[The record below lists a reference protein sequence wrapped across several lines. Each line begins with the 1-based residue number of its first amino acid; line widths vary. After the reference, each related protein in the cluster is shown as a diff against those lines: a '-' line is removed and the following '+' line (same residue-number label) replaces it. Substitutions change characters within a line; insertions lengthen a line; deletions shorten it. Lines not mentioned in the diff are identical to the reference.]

1 MKKIAALF
9 LSVVISFSLV
19 ACNTQAD
26 VISPQNY
33 PLENKTVTDILNN
46 NGFDL
51 NAYVS
56 RYDDTDKTGYTYA
69 YTIDNFDENYECEGE
84 PSIYGVLQ
92 LEWDGEDGKSVK
104 MICMEDESEFADIS
118 NYDNLRKSVYT
129 VCDVYGG
136 IENKK
141 QIADDF
147 ISALKDGKIFA
158 DALPVWNA
166 EYNGIFVNA
175 DFLPAHDD
183 MPVTFRKFEIY
194 DRTRKDWYDSRDE
207 RALKI
212 IVDMN
217 PYMYT
222 LKELDHPDALTKEQ
236 VNNIISGN
244 QWGLSVSE
252 LIDENQTAGAERDIY
267 QLALPDGTPAAT
279 AAVHYNKSGKSTS
292 FSYRIAD
299 TDISRSDAGVE
310 FAVKTACS
318 LYGDIDN
325 VDGLAEKVKTAI
337 NNKDFEYN
345 QYNDPHCL
353 IEQDGI
359 YCMLIFGKIP
369 GNNYEFTGLNIYNKD
384 SLQAGIYA
392 VAKNDTWYQ
401 KIYSELF
408 E

>member
-1 MKKIAALF
+1 MKKI
-9 LSVVISFSLV
+9 LSVVISAAIFTLFVS
-19 ACNTQAD
+19 CNQETAAVPVQD
-26 VISPQNY
+26 Y
-33 PLENKTVTDILNN
+33 PIENQTVTELMRS
-46 NGFDL
+46 NGFEL
-51 NAYVS
+51 NASAGFY
-56 RYDDTDKTGYTYA
+56 YDTDSTGYTYNYA
-69 YTIDNFDENYECEGE
+69 LDNFDENGNCEGE
-84 PSIYGVLQ
+84 ASVYGTLQ
-92 LEWDGEDGKSVK
+92 LQWGGEDGKSVR
-104 MICMEDESEFADIS
+104 MICTDNESEFADIL
-118 NYDNLRKSVYT
+118 NIKNLKKTVYT
-129 VCDVYGG
+129 ACDVYGG

-147 ISALKDGKIFA
+147 IAAIREGKILE
-158 DALPVWNA
+158 DILPVWKA

-183 MPVTFRKFEIY
+183 IPVTFREFEIY
-194 DRTRKDWYDSRDE
+194 DQARKDWYDSRDE
-207 RALKI
+207 RALQI

-222 LKELDHPDALTKEQ
+222 LEKLDHPDALTQEQ
-236 VNNIISGN
+236 VNNIISAN
-244 QWGLSVSE
+244 QWGLSVSG

-267 QLALPDGTPAAT
+267 RLSLPDGTPVAT

-299 TDISRSDAGVE
+299 TDISRSDAGIE
-310 FAVKTACS
+310 FAVKTACN
-318 LYGDIDN
+318 LYSDIDD

-337 NNKDFEYN
+337 NNRDFEYN

-369 GNNYEFTGLNIYNKD
+369 GRSYEFTGLNIYNKD

-392 VAKNDTWYQ
+392 VTQNDIWYQ